1 MRNVA
6 RVLIVLVFLPLA
18 CSSLAGG
25 CSGQGSSP
33 APLPPLSAD
42 RLRDLQRA
50 MCAVGREETLQ
61 RALKESGP
69 YLSQFPVLVESILK
83 GSAWEYSG
91 HTRALMLSALGKARG
106 QAVQPIIVFYQ
117 DASSDKRLLLRPV
130 FGRIGKDAQAAAPVL
145 RAELG
150 KAQTS
155 AEDKM
160 SIKVVLAAMG
170 QATSTE
176 LDEIAAT
183 LSVDSKVGLRAMW
196 TMCEC
201 GHNPWLPESVE
212 KPIIKIMEKP
222 RLTPDNLQQG
232 LRSEACLAL
241 TTFGER
247 TDAHV
252 LKALQDEYDGVV
264 RDAGAPPEMRLWAG
278 LGLAKADSS
287 HRRAMMLSI
296 LKEVPGS
303 MLAWQVRPLME
314 WMCAGMPDDDLLWVA
329 DALLSEQKHEP
340 LSAALVILYAVGPRA
355 RSAVPRLVSLI
366 RLTDDDST
374 KTAAAQ
380 TLGMVADPLDLPLI
394 ENLVSDAAL
403 SDDAKEAVQECIRA
417 VTLHD

>member
-1 MRNVA
+1 
-6 RVLIVLVFLPLA
+6 
-18 CSSLAGG
+18 
-25 CSGQGSSP
+25 
-33 APLPPLSAD
+33 
-42 RLRDLQRA
+42 

-69 YLSQFPVLVESILK
+69 YLGQFPVLVESILK
-83 GSAWEYSG
+83 GSAWECNG

-106 QAVQPIIVFYQ
+106 QAVQPIIAFYL
-117 DASSDKRLLLRPV
+117 DASADKRLLLRPV
-130 FGRIGKDAQAAAPVL
+130 FGRIGKDAQAAGPVL
-145 RAELG
+145 RAELD

-170 QATSTE
+170 QATSAE
-176 LDEIAAT
+176 LDEIASA
-183 LSVDSKVGLRAMW
+183 LSVDSEVGLRAMW

-201 GHNPWLPESVE
+201 EHNAWIPESVE
-212 KPIIKIMEKP
+212 KPIIKMMEKP
-222 RLTPDNLQQG
+222 RRTPDNLQWR
-232 LRSEACLAL
+232 LRNEACLAL

-252 LKALQDEYDGVV
+252 LKALQDEYEGIV
-264 RDAGAPPEMRLWAG
+264 RDAGAHPEMRLEMRLWAG

-287 HRRAMMLSI
+287 RRRAMMLSI

-314 WMCAGMPDDDLLWVA
+314 WMCSGMPDDDLLWVA
-329 DALLSEQKHEP
+329 DALLSEHKHEP
-340 LSAALVILYAVGPRA
+340 LSAALVILYAVGPQA

-374 KTAAAQ
+374 RTGAAE
-380 TLGMVADPLDLPLI
+380 TLGMIADPLDLPLI
-394 ENLVSDAAL
+394 EKMASDPAL
-403 SDDAKEAVQECIRA
+403 SDDAKKALQACIRA
-417 VTLHD
+417 VKLHD